1 MRAGSAWIL
10 FTEAGEGDINI
21 LTPDPRSENKKA
33 FKGSGGGGV
42 GGGVEML
49 AVEGKAHTVI
59 GPGGHAA
66 LTTSPG

>member
-10 FTEAGEGDINI
+10 FIEAGEGDINI

-33 FKGSGGGGV
+33 FTGSRGSG